1 VRRVT
6 GSFVALLALGAVLA
20 SAAMT
25 CLWLIQVR
33 THDASHVDVGWATGI
48 AVLAVVYALL
58 ADGSVAHRVLA
69 AVLATIWGW
78 RLGLYLLRDRVLG
91 REEDGR
97 YRTLRAKW
105 GSRADR
111 NFFLFFQL
119 QALFVVV
126 FSLPYLL
133 ICLDPHAGLGLLE
146 WMGAV
151 VWAIGNA
158 GAITA
163 DRQLARWRSNPEN
176 HGRTARTGLWAWSRH
191 PNYFFESVTWC
202 GVALVATAGP
212 WGWVSWIVPAA
223 LLFLLFRVTGIP
235 ATEAQ
240 ALRSRADYADYQRTT
255 SVFVPLPPRADDA
268 QNDSL
273 DRRVTS

>member
-1 VRRVT
+1 MT
-6 GSFVALLALGAVLA
+6 GSFLALLALGAVLA

-25 CLWLIQVR
+25 CLWLVQVR
-33 THDASHVDVGWATGI
+33 TRDANPVDVGWATGI

-58 ADGSVAHRVLA
+58 ADGSAGHRVLA
-69 AVLATIWGW
+69 AALATVSASMDVLA
-78 RLGLYLLRDRVLG
+78 
-91 REEDGR
+91 
-97 YRTLRAKW
+97 AP
-105 GSRADR
+105 GSACEGGS
-111 NFFLFFQL
+111 
-119 QALFVVV
+119 QAEGTSSPPVPGVVVV
-126 FSLPYLL
+126 FFSCVPADL
-133 ICLDPHAGLGLLE
+133 LDPHPGLGPLE
-146 WMGAV
+146 WTGAA

-202 GVALVATAGP
+202 GVALVATAAP
-212 WGWVSWIVPAA
+212 WGWVSWIVPAV

-240 ALRSRADYADYQRTT
+240 ALRNRADYADYQRTT
-255 SVFVPLPPRADDA
+255 SVFVPLPPRADHA
-268 QNDSL
+268 QGHRP
-273 DRRVTS
+273 DRRFAS